1 MTKYYLHLDYNDLY
15 IAKFK
20 TTTDD
25 FNSIY
30 KEVSEH
36 IIKDGFKSG
45 FNIHKQINKYKSFC
59 DEIYRQKQHCEKIRA
74 SDFIMFLSCY
84 FALCKLNQI
93 KDTDYM
99 FLKIKKRKSRLQN

>member
-1 MTKYYLHLDYNDLY
+1 MTKYYLHLDYKDSY

-36 IIKDGFKSG
+36 IIKDGFKQG
-45 FNIHKQINKYKSFC
+45 FTIDKQIAKYTSFC
-59 DEIYRQKQHCEKIRA
+59 DEIHRQKRHSEKIRA

-84 FALCKLNQI
+84 LALCKLNQI
-93 KDTDYM
+93 KHHEYM
-99 FLKIKKRKSRLQN
+99 FLKIKKRKSRLQK